1 MSIFEEI
8 LRKFFE
14 RVASH
19 QTTNKKKGA
28 KIFSRLDV
36 LYCLY
41 VLMRMYSYSLFSFP
55 IIVVLHTH
63 AIIHV
68 YIINT
73 ILVFLFMVSRSS

>member
-1 MSIFEEI
+1 
-8 LRKFFE
+8 
-14 RVASH
+14 
-19 QTTNKKKGA
+19 
-28 KIFSRLDV
+28 
-36 LYCLY
+36 
-41 VLMRMYSYSLFSFP
+41 MRMYSYSLFSFP